1 MTGPQGRYG
10 DTWRATLYSDK
21 KGKYYFLSHSAT
33 NYATRPPH
41 IHIKVSAPGFKELVT
56 QHYPAKDAGIG
67 VFDLVLIPAGDE

>member
-56 QHYPAKDAGIG
+56 QHYPVKDAGIG
-67 VFDLVLIPAGDE
+67 VFDLVLIPAN